1 MYRPKKCCN
10 SNSVFFFS
18 WRKSKPASFFIFIF
32 RIGAFA
38 IPGKFWKISIKGK
51 NKRNCLNLSR
61 SIFGVLLLHSAYSI
75 HLFFFFGKQRTDRN
89 PLFIGISHKPVF
101 FCCLKNRQH
110 NGQTVRAA
118 WRPMERAIFINATE
132 NYVRRTI
139 VIYWPAAR
147 PGAKT
152 AIAILHAAMHRTS
165 HALFKIY
172 GARTT
177 GPE

>member
-1 MYRPKKCCN
+1 MIYPKQKKKKK
-10 SNSVFFFS
+10 FFLNIS
-18 WRKSKPASFFIFIF
+18 RTIF
-32 RIGAFA
+32 
-38 IPGKFWKISIKGK
+38 P
-51 NKRNCLNLSR
+51 L
-61 SIFGVLLLHSAYSI
+61 GVLLLYFTY
-75 HLFFFFGKQRTDRN
+75 LFYTPFFFEKQRTDRN
-89 PLFIGISHKPVF
+89 PLFIGISRGPVF

-110 NGQTVRAA
+110 NGQTARAV
-118 WRPMERAIFINATE
+118 WRPMERTIFINVTE

-152 AIAILHAAMHRTS
+152 AIAILHGAMHRTS